1 MKRGLNPLR
10 IGSLTSQQEPDSAN
24 NMKKS
29 TVPRVL
35 MATGLEEND
44 VRYATGLVATDPFCL
59 LVDNSRLHLLVSALE
74 ASRAKK
80 TCPSAILHTPS
91 QLFGDVLPRRRSMS
105 DQIFALVQNLGC
117 SAIQVGPY
125 FPIGLVRALELHG
138 VKVELS
144 DQPAFPT
151 RAVKTQR
158 EVACIAKSQRA
169 AVAAMRAAT
178 GCIRESTVS
187 SSGVLKI
194 AGKVLTSEFL
204 KDLIERTL
212 LERHCSADGT
222 IVAVGPQ
229 GARPHDVGSG
239 PLRAGEPIVIDIF
252 PRDKE
257 TGYWGDITRTVARGR
272 ASDAVRRLH
281 RDVLAAQKLALSMIR
296 PGVESSAVQR
306 AVEDFFCAAGH
317 ETRLSP
323 PGKECG
329 FIHSVGHGVGLDIHE
344 SPGLRNE
351 PGCISEGNV
360 LTVEPGLYYPG
371 LGGVRIEDTV
381 VVTRTGHKVLA
392 TFPKTLETER

>member
-1 MKRGLNPLR
+1 
-10 IGSLTSQQEPDSAN
+10 
-24 NMKKS
+24 
-29 TVPRVL
+29 

-59 LVDNSRLHLLVSALE
+59 VVAQSRLHLLVSALE

-80 TCPSAILHTPS
+80 TCPFAVLHTPS
-91 QLFGDVLPRRRSMS
+91 QLFGDVLPRRRSMG
-105 DQIFALVQNLGC
+105 DQLFALIQKLGF
-117 SAIQVGPY
+117 SSVQVGPF
-125 FPIGLVRALELHG
+125 FPVGLARALEGKG
-138 VKVELS
+138 VNVMLAES
-144 DQPAFPT
+144 PAFPA
-151 RAVKTQR
+151 RAVKTPR

-178 GCIRESTVS
+178 DCIRAAQIS
-187 SSGVLKI
+187 SSGVLKSE
-194 AGKVLTSEFL
+194 GKALTSEFL
-204 KDLIERTL
+204 KDLIECTL
-212 LERHCSADGT
+212 LERHCSAEGT

-239 PLRAGEPIVIDIF
+239 PLRAGLPIVIDIF
-252 PRDKE
+252 PRDKQ
-257 TGYWGDITRTVARGR
+257 TGYWGDITRTVVRGR

-281 RDVLAAQKLALSMIR
+281 RDVLAAQKLALSMVR

-306 AVEDFFCAAGH
+306 AVEDFFCVAGH

-323 PGKECG
+323 PGQECG